1 MSCDVSSCLDM
12 EVTDE
17 EEDMEIW
24 ESLELH
30 LDAVEPRGKIPTPL
44 TATLGGLGG
53 GGESP

>member
-1 MSCDVSSCLDM
+1 M

-44 TATLGGLGG
+44 TATLGGVGWRRRIALIDMG
-53 GGESP
+53 SS